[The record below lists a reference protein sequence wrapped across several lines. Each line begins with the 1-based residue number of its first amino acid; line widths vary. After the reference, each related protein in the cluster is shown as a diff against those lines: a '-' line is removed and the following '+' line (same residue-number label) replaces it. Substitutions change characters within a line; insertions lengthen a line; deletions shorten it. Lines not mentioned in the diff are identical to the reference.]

1 MTPRSTMM
9 TLRLTLFTIL
19 AAAVLFLDV
28 CAARRVPLLSRDPRP
43 AVSLPSFDH
52 GLEVVVW
59 KRRVHNSDSGSSSSP
74 DSAYDPTST
83 TSSTTTNNNDNDD
96 DTSTTGT
103 SDRCLGQKNVTR
115 IIQNDDGYGHYYS
128 SGIGSENSTR
138 GGTTPDGSGTAP
150 RFDNSTGAFVFL
162 ADDAANDVD
171 INDQHYLSYLGGAA
185 IPFKSGDDS
194 PNGVSP
200 KKLDNLDFVT
210 VDENSVKDGSC
221 AAPNTSYAYEYQS
234 KYSLSSGSVPVYCV
248 CDPYGLCGC
257 DDHHRNS
264 SFVDV
269 MLAYVGLD
277 TEAKNVSKACTILL
291 DGATTILVDG
301 GLSNGST
308 KADPDADEVL
318 ARESRTRSRKC
329 GGGGGDGTGAAIA
342 LSVNGWLLG
351 SVLGMVLIV
360 WF

>member
-1 MTPRSTMM
+1 M
-9 TLRLTLFTIL
+9 TLRLTLFTLL

-28 CAARRVPLLSRDPRP
+28 CAARSVPLLSRDLRS
-43 AVSLPSFDH
+43 A
-52 GLEVVVW
+52 
-59 KRRVHNSDSGSSSSP
+59 RRVHDSGSGSSSSS
-74 DSAYDPTST
+74 DSTYDSTST
-83 TSSTTTNNNDNDD
+83 TSSTTTNNNDNNNDD
-96 DTSTTGT
+96 ETSTTST

-115 IIQNDDGYGHYYS
+115 
-128 SGIGSENSTR
+128 NSTS
-138 GGTTPDGSGTAP
+138 GGITPDGSGTAP
-150 RFDNSTGAFVFL
+150 RFDNRTGAFIFL
-162 ADDAANDVD
+162 FDDAANDVD

-194 PNGVSP
+194 PNGVAP
-200 KKLDNLDFVT
+200 KKLDNLAFAT
-210 VDENSVKDGSC
+210 VDEESVKDGSC
-221 AAPNTSYAYEYQS
+221 AVPNTSYAYEYQS

-248 CDPYGLCGC
+248 CDPLGLCGC
-257 DDHHRNS
+257 DDHHGNS

-277 TEAKNVSKACTILL
+277 TEAKNVSKACTISL
-291 DGATTILVDG
+291 DRATAILVDG

-318 ARESRTRSRKC
+318 ARESRTRNRKC
-329 GGGGGDGTGAAIA
+329 GGSGNGNGGDGTGAATA
-342 LSVNGWLLG
+342 LSVNGWLIG